1 MCQVQPSSSSQE
13 EPGSGELPLIAI
25 NVLHKETMVKEPLH
39 RADALKTLADV
50 CCEEVFN
57 DVQKRC
63 FELINDSNSIVRKAA
78 LIGIL
83 KLSRNLPVVFAD
95 HHDN

>member
-1 MCQVQPSSSSQE
+1 
-13 EPGSGELPLIAI
+13 
-25 NVLHKETMVKEPLH
+25 MVKEPLH
-39 RADALKTLADV
+39 RADAIKTLADV

-63 FELINDSNSIVRKAA
+63 FELTNDTNTQVRKAA

-95 HHDN
+95 HHENSQGEELKQCLSSVLKGNESCEIISIALLVAN